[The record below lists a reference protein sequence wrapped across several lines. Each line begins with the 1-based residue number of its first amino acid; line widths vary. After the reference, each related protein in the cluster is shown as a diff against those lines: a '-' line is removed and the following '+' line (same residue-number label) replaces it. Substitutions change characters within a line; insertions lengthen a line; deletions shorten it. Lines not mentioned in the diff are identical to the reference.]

1 MGSQTFKPIILVVT
15 AVSLLGAQS
24 SLFKSRNKIAREPLN
39 QPIHGDYGNG
49 SLPPLLTENP
59 VKTSTLESRSFRN
72 TVDTSLPA
80 LQLKEGSL
88 TLPSYLDLIV
98 QDSTNI
104 SNGEYDAKIGELQNL
119 MDQSRYDFD
128 ITFQTYVRGSQL
140 PTPTEGMGTTLE
152 GRMGIQADKL
162 LYDGN
167 QNYYR
172 KENTTLL
179 DRLGKMKKL
188 SAKEQVK
195 LYGIELYLR
204 LLELQGRKNYMTRY
218 QEIGDKLY
226 QMTMQK
232 YQNGV
237 SDNAYDQINAKI
249 DKIALEKIMLGLQY
263 DLYSAT
269 VAFKQAGQISPT
281 EEVTLVWP
289 EIDVPEY
296 SAEDL
301 QKKAIEQSRQV
312 EIADAVF
319 RLKTGD
325 ILTEKGKDD
334 WQVNLNGFAGAGYSK
349 TTTNVTTSNST
360 GGNWLISLKA
370 THPLYNNSIDLGI
383 EKKMVEALREKNNLR
398 LAQQNVVLRVNKL
411 FTDSE
416 REKQM
421 LKLLSVQKELME
433 RHLKISKYRFEGGLD
448 PYIAYAASMKKM
460 IEVEEEIL
468 VTKIRQKRNLYELHL
483 LTGDLD

>member
-1 MGSQTFKPIILVVT
+1 MGSHAFKPIILVAT
-15 AVSLLGAQS
+15 AVSLLGAQN
-24 SLFKSRNKIAREPLN
+24 SLFKSRNKIARDPVKQET
-39 QPIHGDYGNG
+39 QIDYGSE
-49 SLPPLLTENP
+49 SLPPLSVENREKIP
-59 VKTSTLESRSFRN
+59 PIPSKPFRN

-98 QDSTNI
+98 QDSTSI
-104 SNGEYDAKIGELQNL
+104 SNGEYDAKIDQLQNL

-128 ITFQTYVRGSQL
+128 VTFQTFVRGSQL

-188 SAKEQVK
+188 SAKEQVR
-195 LYGIELYLR
+195 LFGIELYLR
-204 LLELQGRKNYMTRY
+204 LLELQGRKNYMVRY
-218 QEIGDKLY
+218 QDISDKLY

-281 EEVTLVWP
+281 EEVTLEWP
-289 EIDVPEY
+289 QIDLPEY
-296 SAEDL
+296 SAEEL
-301 QKKAIEQSRQV
+301 QKKAIETSRQV

-334 WQVNLNGFAGAGYSK
+334 WQVNLNGFAGAGYAK
-349 TTTNVTTSNST
+349 TTTNVTTSTSR
-360 GGNWLISLKA
+360 GGNWLVSLKA
-370 THPLYNNSIDLGI
+370 THPLYSNIIDLGI

-421 LKLLSVQKELME
+421 LKLLSVQKELLE